1 MKSITTR
8 LAKEVVAMVAGNIR
22 SNVAEQGKNLHGN
35 IIYTTKQQWNVY
47 QSIPNNLHFI
57 QIPIDTNFVQLQ

>member
-22 SNVAEQGKNLHGN
+22 SNVAEQGKNLHG
-35 IIYTTKQQWNVY
+35 I
-47 QSIPNNLHFI
+47 
-57 QIPIDTNFVQLQ
+57 